1 MGYVIAGLL
10 LIALSNIF
18 EKVAIEVAALVVLL
32 LLVLVGVIPEGH
44 ALSGF
49 GNEAVWL
56 VFGMMV
62 VAEGIRQSG
71 LLSKAADWL
80 THLAQ
85 GSSTRLR
92 VGVAVMGAISGGLL
106 ESTAAVTAMLP
117 VAATTARRARK
128 PAASFYVAV
137 ALGTMAGGLMTL
149 IGTSGNIVASAALV
163 RLGQPALGFFELLP
177 LGLGFLV
184 VAVLYVALLGHR
196 VGHDDEPDGL
206 MNLRSYVG
214 EVMVPTDSP
223 LVGKRLKDITPFRHY
238 GITVLEIFRARGQL
252 APGPDDV
259 IMSGDR
265 LLLAAPA
272 EEHLR
277 WKDIGGLEPVVEQT
291 RRTDAA
297 HFVGQAAEVMI
308 PPGSPWLGRSP
319 GRLHLRQQGVV
330 LVALWRQ
337 GATVRRQLAS
347 TTLRV
352 GDLLLIRAEP
362 QVLNRLEANQTVV
375 RAQDQASAMSHRVK
389 PWTALAPLALFLGLA
404 VTGVANLGVA
414 ALAGAALALVSG
426 VLSPEEAYAAVE
438 WRVPILL
445 GAVLP
450 IASAV
455 SSTGL
460 ANTLAKDITGIAEGS
475 ILATVLLVYLA
486 AALFTQVLSNIA
498 TAALMTPIAVGIS
511 HLGGLPSHALVVTIL
526 AALMMTPLSG
536 AANKPALLVMA
547 RGSFR
552 HRDYLKFGL
561 MPSVLG
567 ALVTVVLVMKV
578 WHP

>member
-10 LIALSNIF
+10 IIAATNLS
-18 EKVAIEVAALVVLL
+18 ERVAIEVAALGVLL
-32 LLVLVGVIPEGH
+32 LLVLAGVVPESR

-71 LLSKAADWL
+71 LVSRAADWL
-80 THLAQ
+80 SHMAK

-92 VGVAVMGAISGGLL
+92 VGVTVMGAVAGGLL

-117 VAATTARRARK
+117 VASTTARRMQK
-128 PAASFYVAV
+128 PAASFYVAL
-137 ALGTMAGGLMTL
+137 ALGAMAGGLMTL

-177 LGLGFLV
+177 LGVGFLV
-184 VAVLYVALLGHR
+184 VAVLYVVVLGHR
-196 VGHDDEPDGL
+196 VGQADGQDGL

-214 EVMVPTDSP
+214 EVSVPGDSP
-223 LVGKRLKDITPFRHY
+223 LVGKRLQDITLFRHY
-238 GITVLEIFRARGQL
+238 GITVLEIFRDRGQL
-252 APGPDDV
+252 APGPTDV
-259 IMSGDR
+259 IMPGDR

-277 WKDIGGLEPVVEQT
+277 WKDIGGLEPVMERT
-291 RRTDAA
+291 RRTDTDR
-297 HFVGQAAEVMI
+297 FVGQAAEVMI

-337 GATVRRQLAS
+337 GATVRRHLAS
-347 TTLRV
+347 TALRV
-352 GDLLLIRAEP
+352 GDLLLIRTDP
-362 QVLNRLEANQTVV
+362 QVLVRLEANQTVV
-375 RAQDQASAMSHRVK
+375 RAQDQASALSHRAH
-389 PWTALAPLALFLGLA
+389 PWKALAPLALFLALA
-404 VTGVANLGVA
+404 LTGVANLGVA
-414 ALAGAALALVSG
+414 ALAGAALALISG

-460 ANTLAKDITGIAEGS
+460 ATVLARDITGLAEGS
-475 ILATVLLVYLA
+475 AIVTVVLIYLA

-498 TAALMTPIAVGIS
+498 TAAVMTPIAVGIS
-511 HLGGLPSHALVVTIL
+511 HLAGLPSHALVVTIL

-561 MPSVLG
+561 MPSVMG
-567 ALVTVVLVMKV
+567 AVVTIVLVMKV